1 MFSYKIILNN
11 LMVYS
16 NSDKHTIMQ
25 TAPED
30 LEIKTIIINYTDP
43 SQKKPYA
50 NPYICVLASESSV
63 VEKPSLYY

>member
-16 NSDKHTIMQ
+16 NSDKHAIMQ

-43 SQKKPYA
+43 SQK
-50 NPYICVLASESSV
+50 
-63 VEKPSLYY
+63 